1 MGSTASGSTT
11 PTALRGG
18 EWLLKVTEADAV
30 FTPEQ
35 LTDEQRMIG
44 RTMQEFVEHEVL
56 PQLDRLEQK
65 DWALARQLARRCG
78 DLGLFG
84 ADVAEEYGGLNL
96 DKVSSMIVSERIAFG
111 ASFGATFGAQANL
124 TII

>member
-1 MGSTASGSTT
+1 MGPAASGSTT
-11 PTALRGG
+11 STPLHGG
-18 EWLLKVTEADAV
+18 EWLLKAADVDAV

-35 LTDEQRMIG
+35 LTEEQRMIG
-44 RTMQEFVEHEVL
+44 RTTQDFVEHEVL
-56 PQLDRLEQK
+56 PVLDRLEQK
-65 DWALARQLARRCG
+65 DWTLARDLARKCG

-111 ASFGATFGAQANL
+111 ASFG
-124 TII
+124 